1 MRILKAFSL
10 FLIVLSLCSCSNVLS
25 TSPVGETPYAAKPEE
40 WDGIWVAREMFVHMK
55 VMDGPGGIIKAAWIE
70 PNDKGFKMESH
81 DVWLRKTG
89 EWAFASVKA
98 EGEDNL
104 YVWVHFKR
112 DKEQILCVL
121 PEPDTF
127 KALCAAG
134 KIPCR
139 NRDSDIIIESLTSAN
154 SAVITSAEPYDW
166 PSPLVFTR
174 LPR

>member
-1 MRILKAFSL
+1 MRNLKVLPLILLA
-10 FLIVLSLCSCSNVLS
+10 LSLCSCSNVLS
-25 TSPVGETPYAAKPEE
+25 TAPFGETPYVAKPED
-40 WDGIWVAREMFVHMK
+40 WDGIWVAREMFIHMK

-70 PNDKGFKMESH
+70 PYDKGFKMESH

-98 EGEDNL
+98 EGDEGL

-112 DKEQILCVL
+112 DKEQIICIL
-121 PEPDTF
+121 PDPDEF
-127 KALCAAG
+127 KTLCAAG

-139 NRDSDIIIESLTSAN
+139 DRGGDTIIDGLTSAHTA
-154 SAVITSAEPYDW
+154 AVTSKGLYDW